1 MWGICFQQEV
11 FRFPGEVIM
20 ARFDLVEK
28 EAAQGSWAGRRWR
41 GSQGR
46 QRKENINVD
55 TGFFQ
60 IIDFNQM

>member
-28 EAAQGSWAGRRWR
+28 EAAPLGLAEDAWDLRADR
-41 GSQGR
+41 G
-46 QRKENINVD
+46 KK
-55 TGFFQ
+55 T
-60 IIDFNQM
+60 